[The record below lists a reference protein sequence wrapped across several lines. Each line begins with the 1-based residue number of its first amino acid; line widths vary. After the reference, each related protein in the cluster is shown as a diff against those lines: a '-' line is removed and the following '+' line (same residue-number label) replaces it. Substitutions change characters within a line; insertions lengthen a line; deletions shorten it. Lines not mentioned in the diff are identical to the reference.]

1 MRLFISCVAALAP
14 VVLGAWSMEARA
26 QVATGPAAPA
36 GQVPV
41 QEANTAVANSTLSQ
55 LWYGKHAV
63 QLEVDD
69 LLSGFVQSFNQGGK
83 LQPAHRVTVL
93 FYQSGKLVGSVRTNE
108 SGNFQAKIPP
118 GVYTVIAGDLGDQK
132 GFSST
137 SVRIVPYVAPP
148 KASKS
153 RGVNAAAFNAAQPE
167 ATRLPP
173 RQLQIAL
180 IPAADVAVLRRQ
192 IVSHIRRAAATQ
204 ASVGGNGSSNQL
216 AGRRRD
222 FSTLLGDTPEGRELF
237 VPVAATRE
245 LSEMFRN
252 RLKEVPFDGPFHF
265 NHQMFINTDRTVRG
279 RLSNIEPDGNAT
291 PVRNASVYL
300 ARGGRV
306 QLAASGTAE
315 GTYILRGVTP
325 GVYSM
330 IAITPYSFGAYG
342 IEYLP
347 IEYLVDPKPPVKAAQ
362 AEGELPPLRFASAMQ
377 QGTQA
382 EDPEGGEASSSIAN
396 PEDVS
401 AFLGNDLANGLDSL
415 TPTTQTPPSM
425 QSVGGP
431 SGNNAAA
438 AVGAAVL
445 GSLLGYGLYE
455 ALNSHNN

>member
-1 MRLFISCVAALAP
+1 MRMFIVCVAALAP
-14 VVLGAWSMEARA
+14 VVFGTWSMEARA
-26 QVATGPAAPA
+26 QVAAGPAAPA
-36 GQVPV
+36 RPVPV
-41 QEANTAVANSTLSQ
+41 QQANAAAANSTLAQ

-69 LLSGFVQSFNQGGK
+69 LLAGFVQSFNPGGK

-93 FYQSGKLVGSVRTNE
+93 FYQSGKLVHSVRTNE
-108 SGNFQAKIPP
+108 SGNFQAKVPP

-153 RGVNAAAFNAAQPE
+153 RGVKAAALNAAQPE
-167 ATRLPP
+167 LNRLPP

-180 IPAADVAVLRRQ
+180 IPAEDVAVLRRQ
-192 IVSHIRRAAATQ
+192 IVSHIRRAAATS
-204 ASVGGNGSSNQL
+204 ASAGGVGSSNRMTAQ
-216 AGRRRD
+216 RRD

-237 VPVAATRE
+237 VPVAATRG

-279 RLSNIEPDGNAT
+279 RLSNINDDGTTT
-291 PVRNASVYL
+291 PVRNATVYL

-306 QLAASGTAE
+306 QLAAQGSAE
-315 GTYILRGVTP
+315 GTYIIRGVKP

-362 AEGELPPLRFASAMQ
+362 MEGESPPLRFASAKQ
-377 QGTQA
+377 EGAGA
-382 EDPEGGEASSSIAN
+382 EDPEAGEASSSIAN

-415 TPTTQTPPSM
+415 TTTTETPASM

-445 GSLLGYGLYE
+445 GGLLGYGLYE